1 MEVSL
6 TGKRWRE
13 RGTSVSLLPHELTR
27 GLTLLRGVTDSPK
40 LHASQFT
47 QFEAFKRRM
56 TDAAARRETVGIFGD
71 YDCDGVTSTA
81 LMVRHFRR
89 RGMEPVVRLPHRVH
103 DGYGIREK
111 HVQEFADAGVT
122 LLITVDTGIGA
133 PAAIA
138 RAREAGMDVCI
149 VDHHHAPPSPPVATA
164 IIHPA
169 YAQGVHDAPSA
180 ATICFALIDALEG
193 GAWEG
198 CETDIALGMLGTVAD
213 VMPLTGANRT
223 LVLEGLRA
231 LDSLTEGPLFALRK
245 GANIE
250 GVCTAR
256 DVAFRIAPRI
266 NAAGRMND
274 PVLALRALLDGGEAL
289 AALER
294 LNVERQDHVEDLRSA
309 LWNTLG
315 IGDETLPS
323 ALPPLLF
330 AVSDAYTPGIV
341 GLLAGKLTERTGR
354 PSLVGCVT
362 GDTVTASL
370 RSPPGY
376 HVTQGLE
383 RAAEFLLEFG
393 GHAQAAGCA
402 FRLAN
407 APALERALCAD
418 VTAQVAAE
426 SLVPWLEY
434 DAVLEEPHTLTT
446 DAVRTLSSLEPFGAG
461 NPEPRFLLP
470 GITLSQ
476 VRAVGADG
484 SHLQARIG
492 DVPVVGFRF
501 ARHAAHAKAP
511 LDILCRL
518 SLNTWNGRTT
528 AQCIVED
535 LRIAA

>member
-13 RGTSVSLLPHELTR
+13 RGTSVSLLPHELAK
-27 GLTLLRGVTDSPK
+27 GLTLLRGVTDCPK
-40 LHASQFT
+40 LSASQFA
-47 QFEAFKRRM
+47 QFPAFRRRM
-56 TDAAARRETVGIFGD
+56 EEAVARKETVGIFGD

-81 LMVRHFRR
+81 LMVRYFRR

-111 HVQEFADAGVT
+111 HVQEFAEAGVT

-133 PAAIA
+133 PAAVA
-138 RAREAGMDVCI
+138 KAKEAGMDVCI
-149 VDHHHAPPSPPVATA
+149 VDHHHAPSSPPVATA
-164 IIHPA
+164 VIHPA
-169 YAQGVHDAPSA
+169 YAQGVNDAPSA
-180 ATICFALIDALEG
+180 ATICFCLVDALEG

-198 CETDIALGMLGTVAD
+198 RETDIALGMLGTVAD
-213 VMPLTGANRT
+213 VMPLTGANRA
-223 LVLEGLRA
+223 LVFEGLRA
-231 LDSLTEGPLFALRK
+231 LDSLTEGPLFALRR

-250 GVCTAR
+250 GACTAR

-266 NAAGRMND
+266 NAAGRMDD
-274 PVLALRALLDGGEAL
+274 PVLALQALLDGGEAL
-289 AALER
+289 RTLER
-294 LNVERQDHVEDLRSA
+294 LNAERQDHVEELRAA
-309 LWNTLG
+309 LWSKLG
-315 IGDETLPS
+315 IGDEALPPT
-323 ALPPLLF
+323 LPPLLF
-330 AVSDAYTPGIV
+330 AVSDAYAPGIV

-370 RSPPGY
+370 RSPLGY

-383 RAAEFLLEFG
+383 RAAGLLLEFG

-402 FRLAN
+402 FSVGD
-407 APALERALCAD
+407 APELERALCAD
-418 VTAQVAAE
+418 VAAQVATD

-434 DAVLEEPHTLTT
+434 DAVLEDAHTLTT
-446 DAVRTLSSLEPFGAG
+446 DAVRSLSSLEPFGAG

-470 GITLSQ
+470 GVTLSQ
-476 VRAVGADG
+476 VRVIGSDG

-501 ARHAAHAKAP
+501 ARHAEHAKGP
-511 LDILCRL
+511 LDMVCRL

-528 AQCIVED
+528 PQCIVED
-535 LRIAA
+535 LRVAA